1 MTQLY
6 PYKPVTDIR
15 CRSVIGS
22 YKAMMGH
29 FGCCIFKWWW
39 RLVTGFSLPVVGFM
53 VLLWCRLHGFLAT
66 QTQGSWEEFTKNK
79 DEAKAQLTRT
89 RNGRSGKFTRLFNH
103 SGTKKWLHIITS
115 CFLDQYQSKQE
126 QGKPILLIFSSDHW
140 PFLTSCSLSATLFNS
155 FKAKWAHIHSQW
167 LSSFPTMASVSL
179 RKMFLSS
186 KTKQICFTV
195 EIEPLQTVL
204 SIKNLSKLHDMK
216 HISFREMDTRWQD
229 LVETNVYPY
238 QIY

>member
-1 MTQLY
+1 MMMKIGNRFLSACGWIYGPALVSFAWLSGSADTRIVGRVHKKIKIKSEHSWQEQEMTEVESLQ
-6 PYKPVTDIR
+6 
-15 CRSVIGS
+15 
-22 YKAMMGH
+22 
-29 FGCCIFKWWW
+29 
-39 RLVTGFSLPVVGFM
+39 GF
-53 VLLWCRLHGFLAT
+53 
-66 QTQGSWEEFTKNK
+66 
-79 DEAKAQLTRT
+79 
-89 RNGRSGKFTRLFNH
+89 FNH
-103 SGTKKWLHIITS
+103 SGTKKWLYILTS
-115 CFLDQYQSKQE
+115 CFLEQYQSKQE
-126 QGKPILLIFSSDHW
+126 QEKRILLIFSSDHW
-140 PFLTSCSLSATLFNS
+140 PFLTSCSPRATLFNS

-186 KTKQICFTV
+186 KRKQICFTV

-204 SIKNLSKLHDMK
+204 SIKNLSKLHDKK

>member
-1 MTQLY
+1 MMM
-6 PYKPVTDIR
+6 K
-15 CRSVIGS
+15 IGNRFLS
-22 YKAMMGH
+22 ACGWIYGPA
-29 FGCCIFKWWW
+29 
-39 RLVTGFSLPVVGFM
+39 LVSFAWLSGYADTRIVGR
-53 VLLWCRLHGFLAT
+53 VHK
-66 QTQGSWEEFTKNK
+66 KNK
-79 DEAKAQLTRT
+79 DQVKAQLTRT

-103 SGTKKWLHIITS
+103 SGTKKWLHILTS
-115 CFLDQYQSKQE
+115 CSLEQYQSKQE
-126 QGKPILLIFSSDHW
+126 QEKHILLIFSSDHW
-140 PFLTSCSLSATLFNS
+140 PFLTSCSPRATLFNS

-186 KTKQICFTV
+186 KRKQICFTV

-204 SIKNLSKLHDMK
+204 SIKNLSKLHDKK